1 MYKMRSD
8 DFSPYTLIRCH
19 RCSGFYLPSSA
30 QSLKNQNKLS
40 MEISYQLFWN
50 KQYKLVNNYVWE
62 THIAVESEA
71 YQQGPK
77 CPYCLARCQDYQ
89 FAWWQSYPH
98 ENHTFCKV
106 LPNFDNQN
114 GLRFEN
120 YADLLQNRYHDG
132 SLGVFFFVS
141 KFSWSSKPILSKT
154 KCLAWH
160 GIS

>member
-1 MYKMRSD
+1 MYLQRSYRGSTHALVARIHHNLEEFDNSYCNSQEEYKMRSD

-62 THIAVESEA
+62 THIAVQSEA

-77 CPYCLARCQDYQ
+77 CPYCLARCQDHQ
-89 FAWWQSYPH
+89 GPWWQSYPH
-98 ENHTFCKV
+98 KNNLDIWV
-106 LPNFDNQN
+106 LVDT
-114 GLRFEN
+114 
-120 YADLLQNRYHDG
+120 LLI
-132 SLGVFFFVS
+132 LPLCE
-141 KFSWSSKPILSKT
+141 FSNIVIK
-154 KCLAWH
+154 
-160 GIS
+160 